1 MAKKE
6 RCSLCGSEIEF
17 MYSLQKHGILGHIC
31 GSCYDRK
38 LKEIYD
44 IRH

>member
-6 RCSLCGSEIEF
+6 RCSLCGREIELA
-17 MYSLQKHGILGHIC
+17 YSLQKHGIQGHIC

-44 IRH
+44 IKH